1 MSKKIIFKGNPYGVF
16 QAFEPNLEQLL
27 TLETT
32 PYDPEDDCTAYQVN
46 LVMEHFRKKNIRMG
60 RLTAE
65 NLCQRTSESYTIK
78 AFNMETALPVEI
90 VITKKKIEEIL
101 APFEAEQKRILH
113 FLSSGNTQG
122 ILPEFIEQRAKELP
136 LQNRKD
142 LENLFA
148 LCQPGTMMYW
158 DEYKS
163 NSPCR
168 LTLAAEITQMTRGVL
183 LYKEQ
188 QEQTLQILSGCT
200 PEDAALFRKQ
210 NSGIRVDR
218 ECRKALISLIAAKQN
233 ISAEDAAEL
242 YNHWHY
248 YTASSMSVKI
258 AQQAAFNIYKQALV
272 QCRE

>member
-1 MSKKIIFKGNPYGVF
+1 
-16 QAFEPNLEQLL
+16 
-27 TLETT
+27 
-32 PYDPEDDCTAYQVN
+32 
-46 LVMEHFRKKNIRMG
+46 
-60 RLTAE
+60 
-65 NLCQRTSESYTIK
+65 
-78 AFNMETALPVEI
+78 
-90 VITKKKIEEIL
+90 
-101 APFEAEQKRILH
+101 
-113 FLSSGNTQG
+113 
-122 ILPEFIEQRAKELP
+122 
-136 LQNRKD
+136 
-142 LENLFA
+142 FA

-168 LTLAAEITQMTRGVL
+168 LTLAAEITQMTHGVL

-210 NSGIRVDR
+210 NSGTRVDR
-218 ECRKALISLIAAKQN
+218 DCRKALISLIAAKQN

>member
-1 MSKKIIFKGNPYGVF
+1 M
-16 QAFEPNLEQLL
+16 LL
-27 TLETT
+27 T
-32 PYDPEDDCTAYQVN
+32 
-46 LVMEHFRKKNIRMG
+46 
-60 RLTAE
+60 RLH
-65 NLCQRTSESYTIK
+65 QY
-78 AFNMETALPVEI
+78 
-90 VITKKKIEEIL
+90 
-101 APFEAEQKRILH
+101 
-113 FLSSGNTQG
+113 
-122 ILPEFIEQRAKELP
+122 
-136 LQNRKD
+136 QNRKD

-168 LTLAAEITQMTRGVL
+168 LTLAAEITQITHGVL

-210 NSGIRVDR
+210 NSGTRVDR

-248 YTASSMSVKI
+248 YTASSMSVKT
-258 AQQAAFNIYKQALV
+258 AQQAAFKIYKQALV

>member
-1 MSKKIIFKGNPYGVF
+1 MGKKVIFKGNPYGVF
-16 QAFEPNLEQLL
+16 QAFEPNLEQRL

-32 PYDPEDDCTAYQVN
+32 PCDPEDDFTTYQVG
-46 LVMEHFRKKNIRMG
+46 LVMEHFRKKNIRIG
-60 RLTAE
+60 RSTAE
-65 NLCQRTSESYTIK
+65 KLCLLTSASYTIR

-90 VITKKKIEEIL
+90 IITKKEIEEIL

-168 LTLAAEITQMTRGVL
+168 LTLVAEITQITHGVL